1 MKIVADA
8 MFKIQM
14 RSDVDMEDTFEDEVD
29 QGKIIVCVSIRRG
42 RSRRMWVDFLIS
54 IMSWNICRYW
64 PGHFL
69 ISHNC
74 CLWAEV
80 QTDNV

>member
-1 MKIVADA
+1 
-8 MFKIQM
+8 
-14 RSDVDMEDTFEDEVD
+14 MEDTFEDEVD
-29 QGKIIVCVSIRRG
+29 QGKIIVCVCVRVRVRVRVNQEGKVQEDVGGLSNLHYELEY
-42 RSRRMWVDFLIS
+42 MQ
-54 IMSWNICRYW
+54 NCRYW

-69 ISHNC
+69 ISHNR